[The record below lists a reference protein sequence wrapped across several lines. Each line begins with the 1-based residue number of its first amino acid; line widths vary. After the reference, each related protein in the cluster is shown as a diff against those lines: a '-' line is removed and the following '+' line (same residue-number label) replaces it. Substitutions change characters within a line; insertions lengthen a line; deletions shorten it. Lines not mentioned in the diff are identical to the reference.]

1 MREMGTDNERSRLKG
16 RGRAISLAA
25 VAVLSIGGLAA
36 CGDDDDEMTD
46 QEKYCAAGDD
56 LRTSLDELF
65 NLDIVSTGTDGLNEA
80 VGAVSEDL
88 DELRGAA
95 EGAAAD
101 EVAALDDAISDV
113 GTAIS
118 DLSGELTAENA
129 TAIGTAIQEA
139 GAAADAVYQTL
150 TDCE

>member
-1 MREMGTDNERSRLKG
+1 
-16 RGRAISLAA
+16 
-25 VAVLSIGGLAA
+25 
-36 CGDDDDEMTD
+36 MTD
-46 QEKYCAAGDD
+46 QEKYCAAGDE
-56 LRTSLDELF
+56 LHTSLDELL

-80 VGAVSEDL
+80 LGAVNEDL

-95 EGAAAD
+95 ESVAAD
-101 EVAALDDAISDV
+101 QVAALDDAISGV

-139 GAAADAVYQTL
+139 GTAADAVYQTL